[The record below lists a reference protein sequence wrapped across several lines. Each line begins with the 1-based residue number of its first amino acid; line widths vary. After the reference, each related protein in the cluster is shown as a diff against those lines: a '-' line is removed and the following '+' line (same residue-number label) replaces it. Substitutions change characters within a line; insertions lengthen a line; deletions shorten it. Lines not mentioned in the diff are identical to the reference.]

1 MNMEVVKEILK
12 VIGII
17 VLIYLFKAVHK
28 IIYIAYFGPLSKLPG
43 PKLFF
48 LSRLFISF
56 QQFTGKRWEFIQFK
70 IIPKYGRI
78 VRLGPELVLI
88 ADKDLIK
95 DRRTLSPAFSIK
107 YMSSLEPLMETCIKD
122 LIIKVDEL
130 INNDNYDNKEK
141 FDDDSN
147 DDRSNANTAAT
158 FNILRLVQSCAIDII
173 GETSF
178 GGKFDGIKTVNHPLP
193 GKVWLELRRRIL
205 RSMLPLLKPFFRMD
219 PYLKEASNKSKDID
233 DGYYDGENGALLKHE
248 QLKGLPYLNAV
259 IHETM
264 RLWPVVLD
272 GGIGRAPTEDIIVKG
287 YLIPKDTNLMINYYT
302 LHHDPEYWGADV
314 ENFIPERWFDIDKL
328 PKDSFYPFSAGARN
342 CIGQNFAMMEMR
354 LIIGSLIY
362 KYDIENLPNQ
372 NIDIVHYFTPTL
384 RDQCYQLKFR
394 KQSVQHKNG
403 VDAEALFEK
412 FKTFTTDTPC
422 EPDNVA
428 CIDGNFAKCHETLDN
443 DGNVVNTWA
452 ISQCA
457 EGTNCYPLP
466 LVFSRGVSLVCDT
479 REDFDR
485 RIKEALAS

>member
-17 VLIYLFKAVHK
+17 VLIYLFKAVHN

-95 DRRTLSPAFSIK
+95 DMVVTSEFPKSRNYLRIRADSSSETLFSTIDKKFHKQRRRTLSPAFSIK

-122 LIIKVDEL
+122 LIIK
-130 INNDNYDNKEK
+130 
-141 FDDDSN
+141 
-147 DDRSNANTAAT
+147 
-158 FNILRLVQSCAIDII
+158 DII

-219 PYLKEASNKSKDID
+219 PYLKEFSDSLIKKRMKEKPKKDILQFIVDAANDENNENKMTDFEIFDQIFEFLYDDTVSFTTSMAIILLARHPEKLNKLYNEIKASNKSKDID

-372 NIDIVHYFTPTL
+372 NIDIVHYFTPMP

-394 KQSVQHKNG
+394 KRQQ
-403 VDAEALFEK
+403 
-412 FKTFTTDTPC
+412 TQR
-422 EPDNVA
+422 
-428 CIDGNFAKCHETLDN
+428 
-443 DGNVVNTWA
+443 VN
-452 ISQCA
+452 
-457 EGTNCYPLP
+457 E
-466 LVFSRGVSLVCDT
+466 
-479 REDFDR
+479 
-485 RIKEALAS
+485 

>member
-394 KQSVQHKNG
+394 KRQQ
-403 VDAEALFEK
+403 
-412 FKTFTTDTPC
+412 T
-422 EPDNVA
+422 
-428 CIDGNFAKCHETLDN
+428 
-443 DGNVVNTWA
+443 
-452 ISQCA
+452 QR
-457 EGTNCYPLP
+457 TN
-466 LVFSRGVSLVCDT
+466 
-479 REDFDR
+479 E
-485 RIKEALAS
+485 